1 MGADATLVEGAFKV
15 AQSLVPQ
22 DLSGFYKAQY
32 EMRTQTMKD
41 VNEFFKTRDDEAKAA
56 MAGITDKYDL
66 IMSSLASSGRSGA
79 TGEYDAIAE
88 QLERVTAEYGQ
99 AIKSKDKKTQ
109 HKLEG
114 EASRIIQQIDRLE
127 AGHGA
132 IAEFL
137 KNEEID
143 AEATGA
149 ENFTVLD
156 MVWDPK
162 TDPNKIKHVWEDGS
176 LTYVV
181 DTGNTSYGENGVVT
195 IKADDL
201 MKSYI
206 PKAHAAKGALLA
218 FEKDYRG
225 LGEKGKEYYQADVI
239 DEIISGVF
247 TTKKAFAGMVNYKMK
262 GRDSF
267 KEALMND
274 QTIYDALNKLNPT
287 EIAKLEA
294 LGSQVDADG
303 RISALDFENSEN
315 AIKLIDSLTNIHS
328 ENFNKDAAY
337 SAAGAYFEKG
347 VKGRYDEGKI
357 WYNKEQEKA
366 RLSKKDKKDKED
378 EYTITDF
385 KKVYHDTPFGKVSGS
400 ALAGDA
406 GRIKKIIADGGNE
419 EWYLATSGNKY
430 KLENDKWYIKEWDK
444 NKKDYTKKYEASLQG
459 VKDDLGIS
467 AFDYLFFPGSASTST
482 VETSTLLT
490 NPNEQKKKTFLE
502 KRKANI
508 GKYTS
513 KAKKYKI
520 VAVNDDGSY
529 IVEPSGGGARV
540 TIPLESE

>member
-1 MGADATLVEGAFKV
+1 MAADATLVEGAFKV

-41 VNEFFKTRDDEAKAA
+41 VNEFFKTKDDEAKAA
-56 MAGITDKYDL
+56 MGVLTDKYDT
-66 IMSSLASSGRSGA
+66 IMSSLASSGRTGA
-79 TGEYDAIAE
+79 EGEYDAIAD
-88 QLERVTAEYGQ
+88 QLERVTAEYNT

-114 EASRIIQQIDRLE
+114 EASRIVQQIERLE
-127 AGHGA
+127 SGHTA

-143 AEATGA
+143 AEATGGA
-149 ENFTVLD
+149 NFKVLD
-156 MVWDPK
+156 MVWDPE
-162 TDPNKIKHVWEDGS
+162 TAPDKIEHIWENGS
-176 LTYVV
+176 LTYKV
-181 DTGNTSYGENGVVT
+181 NTENPNYGQDGWVT

-201 MKSYI
+201 MQSI
-206 PKAHAAKGALLA
+206 VPKAHASKTALLD
-218 FEKDYRG
+218 FEKGYRVS
-225 LGEKGKEYYQADVI
+225 GEKGKEYYQEDVI

-247 TTKKAFAGMVNYKMK
+247 KTKKDFAGMVNYKMK
-262 GRDSF
+262 GRLSF
-267 KEALMND
+267 KEALITD
-274 QTIYDALNKLNPT
+274 QTIWNALNSLDPT
-287 EIAKLEA
+287 EIAKLEKG
-294 LGSQVDADG
+294 LVEDG
-303 RISALDFENSEN
+303 RITAADFANGKN
-315 AIKLIDSLTNIHS
+315 AATLIDALTNIHS

-337 SAAGAYFEKG
+337 NAAGAYFEKG

-357 WYNKEQEKA
+357 WYNKEQERA
-366 RLSKKDKKDKED
+366 RLSKKDKKKD

-459 VKDDLGIS
+459 VKDDLGIA
-467 AFDYLFFPGSASTST
+467 AFDYLFFPGSATT
-482 VETSTLLT
+482 ATTETSTLLT
-490 NPNEQKKKTFLE
+490 NP
-502 KRKANI
+502 
-508 GKYTS
+508 
-513 KAKKYKI
+513 KAKKEK
-520 VAVNDDGSY
+520 VTQGTGSFDDPINWPFKGNPIKNKYYILKNGSFVVFNGVKY
-529 IVEPSGGGARV
+529 VPI
-540 TIPLESE
+540 ESQ